1 MYYEY
6 LSDFI
11 CSTRFNRPFAEN
23 RLQCIKKRKTEVW
36 ILKILVAFTGGTIG
50 STITDGY
57 AVPDADKKYRL
68 INMYGEKIKSNKA
81 GESLDNECADS
92 LFAGLGTE
100 ETEFV
105 MESPYQ
111 ELSENNT
118 CSTMLFLAK
127 YIKEQ
132 IESKKYDGIIIT
144 HGTDTLQYTSAML
157 GYMFDDVSMP
167 IVLVS
172 SNYVLEDRRAN
183 GLINFTYAVEFIK
196 GGYGNGVFVSYYN
209 TGDIPRIHRGTRV
222 MEHGAYTDD
231 VFSVKNSEYGCFK
244 DGKFVKNTKVDLN
257 RQDKTYTK
265 AEDKSAENGMT
276 AKENKSEE
284 YSKTFVDK
292 SAENGMTV
300 KEDKS
305 EKYSKTFVD
314 KSKEKLTMLKNP
326 DIADIILKKADT
338 DKSFSDIQIIK
349 PFPGMA
355 YGLLSDDVKAVL
367 HLTYHSGTMC
377 SKNPGL
383 EEFADETLRR
393 KIPVFIYGAGDSV
406 DYDSVKIYDKLNFK
420 VLPVSS
426 LAAMTVKL
434 WLGSIIFDDT
444 DKLVEFMF
452 ADVSGDFDF

>member
-1 MYYEY
+1 M
-6 LSDFI
+6 
-11 CSTRFNRPFAEN
+11 
-23 RLQCIKKRKTEVW
+23 KV
-36 ILKILVAFTGGTIG
+36 LVAFTGGTIG

-57 AVPDADKKYRL
+57 AAPDVDKKYRL
-68 INMYGEKIKSNKA
+68 INMYEEKIKSSKA
-81 GESLDNECADS
+81 GETKDDECAGS
-92 LFAGLGTE
+92 LFSGLETE
-100 ETEFV
+100 KMEFV

-132 IESKKYDGIIIT
+132 IESEKYDGIIIT

-157 GYMFDDVSMP
+157 GYMFDDVSIP

-172 SNYVLEDRRAN
+172 SNYVLEDKRAN
-183 GLINFTYAVEFIK
+183 GLINFAYAVEFVK
-196 GGYGNGVFVSYYN
+196 GRYGNGLFVSYYN
-209 TGDIPRIHRGTRV
+209 TGDVPRIHRGTRV

-244 DGKFVKNTKVDLN
+244 DGKFVKNTKVDLYRKN
-257 RQDKTYTK
+257 KTYTK
-265 AEDKSAENGMT
+265 ADYKSSENDMT
-276 AKENKSEE
+276 IKDDKSEE
-284 YSKTFVDK
+284 YSRTF
-292 SAENGMTV
+292 T
-300 KEDKS
+300 
-305 EKYSKTFVD
+305 D
-314 KSKEKLTMLKNP
+314 KSKEKPALFKKP
-326 DIADIILKKADT
+326 DIADIILKKADI

-355 YGLLSDDVKAVL
+355 YGLLSDDVKAVI

-383 EEFADETLRR
+383 EEFAAETIKRN
-393 KIPVFIYGAGDSV
+393 IPVFIYGAGDSV

-426 LAAMTVKL
+426 LTAMTVKL
-434 WLGSIIFDDT
+434 WLGSIIYDDM

-452 ADVSGDFDF
+452 ADISGDFDF